1 LHQLP
6 CTVLCITPQQWAAP
20 VGHSMES
27 AMATT
32 LSNTTSRSV
41 EPARTWLGPPLRTL
55 RQPAFDTACA
65 ELMRLVEEQYTPTL
79 IVGIRTGG
87 LIVAQSMVRAA
98 SSPLLVLVLPLTCR
112 RASTG
117 VKSRVPVLRFLL
129 AALPT
134 PVVNLLRRL
143 EHRLLI
149 APRGSRARP
158 QQIDQIDHAEA
169 EAIAAWVADL
179 SPGARIL
186 VADDAVDSGVTLAT
200 VLGLLRRLCPRG
212 TEIRSAAITQ
222 TLENPKAKPDY
233 VLFRNTLCRFPWSFD
248 ANG

>member
-1 LHQLP
+1 M
-6 CTVLCITPQQWAAP
+6 AP
-20 VGHSMES
+20 
-27 AMATT
+27 T

-41 EPARTWLGPPLRTL
+41 EPARAWLGPPLRTL

-98 SSPLLVLVLPLTCR
+98 SSPLLVLPLTCR

-117 VKSRVPVLRFLL
+117 VKSRVRGLRFVL

-169 EAIAAWVADL
+169 EAIAAWVAG
-179 SPGARIL
+179 SSRGARIL

-200 VLGLLRRLCPRG
+200 VLGLLRRLCLRG

-222 TLENPKAKPDY
+222 TLENPKARPDY
-233 VLFRNTLCRFPWSFD
+233 VLFHDTLCRFPWSFD

>member
-1 LHQLP
+1 
-6 CTVLCITPQQWAAP
+6 
-20 VGHSMES
+20 MES
-27 AMATT
+27 AMATI

-65 ELMRLVEEQYTPTL
+65 ELMRLVEEQYAPTL

-98 SSPLLVLVLPLTCR
+98 ASPLLVLPLTCR

-117 VKSRVPVLRFLL
+117 VKSRVPVLRGVL

-158 QQIDQIDHAEA
+158 QQIDHAEA
-169 EAIAAWVADL
+169 EAIAAWVAG
-179 SPGARIL
+179 SARRARIL
-186 VADDAVDSGVTLAT
+186 VADDAVDSGVTLDT

-222 TLENPKAKPDY
+222 TLENPKARPDY
-233 VLFRNTLCRFPWSFD
+233 VLFHDTLCRFPWSFD